1 MDKMRI
7 AWDNMADYTD
17 VPIEYRFVDVA
28 EVFAGK
34 EAWGRKAVSSQDWYF
49 KIHFPGNPVMPG
61 VFLMEALQQ
70 TGLLIVT
77 TLPDVEEK
85 IMLFQECRKMR
96 MYHSVRPGD
105 ILKTHVVLQ
114 DFRYGIAKYYG
125 EAMIERHGEAE
136 DIKGCTMEFTMLLR
150 SRMLNLANRTVT
162 EKPNWTRGGYSI
174 NLDYNVLGAYV
185 ADPAEYRFI
194 DMIEVSD
201 ERALGRKLVSS
212 QDWYLKMHMPGDP
225 YMPFGF
231 IMEAMMQTG
240 VVSVTAREESDDK
253 LMMFQSC
260 EELKIYRFVR
270 PGDVMETYT
279 RLISYK
285 RGIAKFEGTC
295 FVREQQV
302 SEMKFTLIMANVF
315 KTYSHIREMRG

>member
-61 VFLMEALQQ
+61 VFLMETLQQ

-105 ILKTHVVLQ
+105 ILKTH
-114 DFRYGIAKYYG
+114 G
-125 EAMIERHGEAE
+125 
-136 DIKGCTMEFTMLLR
+136 
-150 SRMLNLANRTVT
+150 S
-162 EKPNWTRGGYSI
+162 
-174 NLDYNVLGAYV
+174 
-185 ADPAEYRFI
+185 
-194 DMIEVSD
+194 
-201 ERALGRKLVSS
+201 KL
-212 QDWYLKMHMPGDP
+212 
-225 YMPFGF
+225 
-231 IMEAMMQTG
+231 T
-240 VVSVTAREESDDK
+240 
-253 LMMFQSC
+253 
-260 EELKIYRFVR
+260 
-270 PGDVMETYT
+270 
-279 RLISYK
+279 
-285 RGIAKFEGTC
+285 
-295 FVREQQV
+295 
-302 SEMKFTLIMANVF
+302 
-315 KTYSHIREMRG
+315 